1 MGKLDKA
8 TERAFENEIGEAYE
22 DLKFARNRLVK
33 RYMQK
38 VEDDMEVKRDEFAR
52 LLLSA
57 RDKGMSVAAIGR
69 GMGTSSRNTIYQ
81 YFERAEQRG
90 IMGTGVD
97 PADAIIEAAQPFEVL
112 ETLAWNDIPH
122 VRKLLATGAD
132 GAAAVGAARLVVSRT
147 DESVKGWV
155 ISVVS
160 YTGRKFGFVEDKD
173 GPGNW
178 WEGRGAY
185 RLRENSDADTSWDEL
200 AERQTGQ
207 VRELVLWVAENFT
220 DWGE

>member
-90 IMGTGVD
+90 IMGAGVD

-112 ETLAWNDIPH
+112 ETLAWNDIPY
-122 VRKLLATGAD
+122 VRKMLATGVD
-132 GAAAVGAARLVVSRT
+132 GAVGAARLVVSRT

-155 ISVVS
+155 TSVDCWG
-160 YTGRKFGFVEDKD
+160 TRKFGFAEDKD

-178 WEGRGAY
+178 WGGRGAF
-185 RLRENSDADTSWDEL
+185 RLRENSQAATSWDGL
-200 AERQTGQ
+200 AEQQTGQ
-207 VRELVLWVAENFT
+207 VRELVLWVAENIT

>member
-1 MGKLDKA
+1 MARGKKVYTAHQHGLLAEARRRASVEKTSEVTVRDKYLA
-8 TERAFENEIGEAYE
+8 AIERELASIRMETSLSFHAAIAGGVQKSDLLEAYGVKNWNTLQRVL
-22 DLKFARNRLVK
+22 DFAADR
-33 RYMQK
+33 
-38 VEDDMEVKRDEFAR
+38 VEIEGAIEAEV
-52 LLLSA
+52 
-57 RDKGMSVAAIGR
+57 
-69 GMGTSSRNTIYQ
+69 
-81 YFERAEQRG
+81 
-90 IMGTGVD
+90 
-97 PADAIIEAAQPFEVL
+97 EAAQPFEVL

-122 VRKLLATGAD
+122 VRKLLAGGAD

-207 VRELVLWVAENFT
+207 VRELVLWVAENIT